1 MAIQSHTVKIDD
13 KTFIVNT
20 FNTTLGGQY
29 LLIVSDIFG
38 DSLPQIVSVMD
49 GEAGAEK
56 AMAEGMS
63 AVISKMRTEKAP
75 ELMKEMICA
84 CVLHGGSKM
93 MDAATYE
100 VTFSGELNV
109 LVKLFIEILKVN
121 YSSLLKLGATQVSN
135 GSLVAPTA

>member
-75 ELMKEMICA
+75 ELMQEMICA
-84 CVLHGGSKM
+84 CVLNGSQM
-93 MDAATYE
+93 MDTATYE

>member
-38 DSLPQIVSVMD
+38 DSLPQIVSVLD
-49 GEAGAEK
+49 GEAGAEQ

-84 CVLHGGSKM
+84 CVLNGSQM
-93 MDAATYE
+93 MDTATYE

>member
-13 KTFIVNT
+13 KTFIINT

-49 GEAGAEK
+49 GEAGAEQ

-84 CVLHGGSKM
+84 CVLNGSQM
-93 MDAATYE
+93 MDTATYE
-100 VTFSGELNV
+100 VTFSGELHV